1 MRTMKNN
8 ILGIGFAALFFL
20 SFGAPALGAETAV
33 ASSPVPAAEAK
44 SVKCDLDVRAKALT
58 DFIGQEAE
66 DTEKKAE
73 QELVL
78 RQELLQ
84 SVLACAEEEAGKL
97 HASVEGAKLTDDIV
111 FRKAAVLKGLENAR
125 NFYRAQLE
133 KAGTG
138 TLAENKNLA
147 KELKDWRAKTYQP
160 LSEEAGSLVLWG
172 ENRELLNVA
181 ETRYKQIGQTIRML
195 KLIEQENIRNR
206 YAESERN
213 LRRAGELNEQARLA
227 LRRSAATE
235 DTMQLERAA
244 LDALSATYKS
254 FLDLSEE
261 VKKYLPI

>member
-1 MRTMKNN
+1 
-8 ILGIGFAALFFL
+8 
-20 SFGAPALGAETAV
+20 
-33 ASSPVPAAEAK
+33 
-44 SVKCDLDVRAKALT
+44 
-58 DFIGQEAE
+58 
-66 DTEKKAE
+66 
-73 QELVL
+73 
-78 RQELLQ
+78 
-84 SVLACAEEEAGKL
+84 
-97 HASVEGAKLTDDIV
+97 
-111 FRKAAVLKGLENAR
+111 
-125 NFYRAQLE
+125 
-133 KAGTG
+133 
-138 TLAENKNLA
+138 
-147 KELKDWRAKTYQP
+147 
-160 LSEEAGSLVLWG
+160 
-172 ENRELLNVA
+172 LNVA